1 MAMTE
6 RHPRPDP
13 EPPEHGHEH
22 ERLEALREAAIEVEL
37 ETGRREETV
46 EEAKRSLLRR
56 LVTLVAGTFVL
67 CLGLALFVLPGPGLV
82 VTAAGLAILSTEV
95 PFAAR
100 LLHKV
105 RERLPEDADGNL
117 NPWLLYGSLA
127 VMVVSVGG
135 SIWWYFIR

>member
-6 RHPRPDP
+6 RH
-13 EPPEHGHEH
+13 EHPQHEH
-22 ERLEALREAAIEVEL
+22 ERLEALREAALEAEF

-46 EEAKRSLLRR
+46 EQARRSLVRR
-56 LVTLVAGTFVL
+56 VATIVAGSFVL
-67 CLGLALFVLPGPGLV
+67 CLGLALMVLPGPGLI

-100 LLHKV
+100 MLHKV
-105 RERLPEDADGNL
+105 RARLPEDEDGKV
-117 NPWLLYGSLA
+117 NPWLIYGSVA
-127 VMVVSVGG
+127 VMVVSVSG